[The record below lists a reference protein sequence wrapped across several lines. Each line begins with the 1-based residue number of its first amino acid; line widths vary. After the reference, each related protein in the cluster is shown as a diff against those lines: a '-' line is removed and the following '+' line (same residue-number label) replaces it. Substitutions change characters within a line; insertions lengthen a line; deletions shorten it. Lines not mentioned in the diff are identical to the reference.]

1 MSTAVSRMPGPAG
14 RATAYGQPM
23 ERGRCFISR
32 AGRRTVRARYGSSF
46 VPIRLRTET
55 RMFRTILA
63 AAFFVALAAP
73 ADAQIFPDRPVHI
86 LVPYAPGGITDI
98 AARIV
103 GGKLGEY
110 WGHQVVVENR
120 PGGNGLIAMT
130 AAVRAEPDGYTL
142 VMASGGDVSLN
153 PALMEKMPYDVER
166 DLVPITG
173 VSDAPI
179 VLAANS
185 NSPFHSVADVIAASK
200 ADPGS
205 IDIGT
210 PGIGSITHLV
220 LEWLALSTGTK
231 FQNVPFKGGG
241 PAVQALIS
249 GVTPLAVLASSSVAP
264 YVQNGTLRALAVTST
279 TRSALNPEWPTLRD
293 QGIADVIAANWT
305 ALFAP
310 KGTPQAV
317 IDKLNAD
324 VVRAL
329 NSADVK
335 ERFASGGAQVIPS
348 TPGELAL
355 RQKSELA
362 IFRSVVAK
370 SGMHIE

>member
-1 MSTAVSRMPGPAG
+1 
-14 RATAYGQPM
+14 
-23 ERGRCFISR
+23 
-32 AGRRTVRARYGSSF
+32 
-46 VPIRLRTET
+46 
-55 RMFRTILA
+55 MFRTVHVIVLLLVA
-63 AAFFVALAAP
+63 AVSSAS
-73 ADAQIFPDRPVHI
+73 AQTYPDRPVRI
-86 LVPYAPGGITDI
+86 LVPYSPGGITDI
-98 AARIV
+98 AARVV
-103 GGKLGEY
+103 GAKLSEY

-120 PGGNGLIAMT
+120 SGGNGLIAMS
-130 AAVRAEPDGYTL
+130 AVVKADPDGYTL

-153 PALMEKMPYDVER
+153 PALIEKMPYDVER
-166 DLVPITG
+166 DLVPISG

-185 NSPFHSVADVIAASK
+185 RSPYKSVADVIAASK
-200 ADPGS
+200 SNPGS

-241 PAVQALIS
+241 PAVQALIA
-249 GVTPLAVLASSSVAP
+249 GVVPLAVLASSSVAP
-264 YVQNGTLRALAVTST
+264 YVQNGTLRVLGVTST
-279 TRSALNPEWPTLRD
+279 TRSSLNPEWPTLRE
-293 QGIADVIAANWT
+293 QGIPEVNASNWT
-305 ALFAP
+305 AMFAP
-310 KGTPQAV
+310 KGTPQPV

-329 NSADVK
+329 GSPDIR

-348 TPGELAL
+348 TP
-355 RQKSELA
+355 SELA
-362 IFRSVVAK
+362 ARQKNELAVFRSVVAQ

>member
-1 MSTAVSRMPGPAG
+1 
-14 RATAYGQPM
+14 
-23 ERGRCFISR
+23 
-32 AGRRTVRARYGSSF
+32 
-46 VPIRLRTET
+46 
-55 RMFRTILA
+55 MFRTVYVIALLLVA
-63 AAFFVALAAP
+63 AASSAN
-73 ADAQIFPDRPVHI
+73 AQTYPDRPVRI
-86 LVPYAPGGITDI
+86 LVPYSPGGITDI
-98 AARIV
+98 AARVV
-103 GGKLGEY
+103 GAKLSEY

-120 PGGNGLIAMT
+120 SGGNGLIAMS
-130 AAVRAEPDGYTL
+130 AVVKADPDGYTL

-153 PALMEKMPYDVER
+153 PALIEKMPYDVER
-166 DLVPITG
+166 DLIPISG

-185 NSPFHSVADVIAASK
+185 RSPYKSVADVIAASK
-200 ADPGS
+200 SNPGS

-241 PAVQALIS
+241 PAVQALIA
-249 GVTPLAVLASSSVAP
+249 GVVPLAVLASSSVAP
-264 YVQNGTLRALAVTST
+264 YVQNGTLRVLGITSI
-279 TRSALNPEWPTLRD
+279 TRSSLNPEWPTLRE
-293 QGIADVIAANWT
+293 QGIPEVNASNWT
-305 ALFAP
+305 AMFAP
-310 KGTPQAV
+310 KGTPQPV

-329 NSADVK
+329 GSPDVR
-335 ERFASGGAQVIPS
+335 ERFESGGAQVISS
-348 TPGELAL
+348 TPSELAA
-355 RQKSELA
+355 RQKNELA

>member
-1 MSTAVSRMPGPAG
+1 
-14 RATAYGQPM
+14 
-23 ERGRCFISR
+23 
-32 AGRRTVRARYGSSF
+32 
-46 VPIRLRTET
+46 
-55 RMFRTILA
+55 MFRTVYVIALLLVA
-63 AAFFVALAAP
+63 AASSAS
-73 ADAQIFPDRPVHI
+73 AQTYPDHPVRI
-86 LVPYAPGGITDI
+86 LVPYSPGGITDI
-98 AARIV
+98 AARVV
-103 GGKLGEY
+103 GAKLSEY

-120 PGGNGLIAMT
+120 SGGNGLIAMS
-130 AAVRAEPDGYTL
+130 AVVKADPDGYTL

-153 PALMEKMPYDVER
+153 PALIEKMPYDVER
-166 DLVPITG
+166 DLIPISG

-185 NSPFHSVADVIAASK
+185 RSPYKSVADVIAASK
-200 ADPGS
+200 SNPGS

-241 PAVQALIS
+241 PAVQALIA
-249 GVTPLAVLASSSVAP
+249 GVVPLAVLASSSVAP
-264 YVQNGTLRALAVTST
+264 YVQNGTLRVLGVTST
-279 TRSALNPEWPTLRD
+279 TRSSLNPEWPTLRE
-293 QGIADVIAANWT
+293 QGIPEVNASNWT
-305 ALFAP
+305 AMFAP
-310 KGTPQAV
+310 KGTPQPV

-329 NSADVK
+329 GSPDVR
-335 ERFASGGAQVIPS
+335 ERFESGGAQVISS
-348 TPGELAL
+348 TPSELAA
-355 RQKSELA
+355 RQKNELA